1 MVPTQLYGTPVHST
15 RTREAIA
22 NGDLDLATQ
31 LLGRRYSIIGEVVT
45 GEGRGGKI
53 GFPTANINAGD
64 QILPPHGVYAI
75 QAKLEGRMFEGVL
88 NMGTRPT
95 FDGVKFQIE
104 SHLFDFDGIVYGKEV
119 EFFFIK
125 KIREERAFPNPEA
138 LVNQIQQDI
147 AIAKA
152 ILKQGGS

>member
-1 MVPTQLYGTPVHST
+1 
-15 RTREAIA
+15 
-22 NGDLDLATQ
+22 
-31 LLGRRYSIIGEVVT
+31 
-45 GEGRGGKI
+45 
-53 GFPTANINAGD
+53 
-64 QILPPHGVYAI
+64 
-75 QAKLEGRMFEGVL
+75 
-88 NMGTRPT
+88 MGTRPT